1 MASVPERFLP
11 VEPLIRQLMKE
22 RFPDMSTHPG
32 SAMYDTFVQPASV
45 LYQRFRDT
53 ARVIQRN
60 QSLRNFN
67 LMLPEE
73 LDRLASNFLVYRKEG
88 TPATG
93 VQRVY
98 FGTVTSITIDTDA
111 VFTDVSG
118 NRYFAITPVRLSAVE
133 LQANYD
139 TAARQYYADVTV
151 QSEGVGSRY
160 RAQEGTID
168 RVDGVTG
175 ALRTENLA
183 DLAGGDDEE
192 SNSELYSRILASLTN
207 RELVKKDGIA
217 ATIQEAFPTVS
228 NVLVRGYGDA
238 GMTRDVIS
246 ASASLDTLIPT
257 SFCRKVNLPL
267 DENGEVLWQN
277 AAGEEITRPI
287 GGFVGALVDVAG
299 RDFSSLI
306 VTLDGET
313 TQRVSVQEGHTVRF
327 LRNED
332 PDTLGNDYRVTRLE
346 TVPVEVGGDPVRVIR
361 LDKALLETGD
371 VSEDLTKNPYT
382 ILGPIY
388 TDNFHVGGKIDVYID
403 SSADSERSVIISSLP
418 PVDADG
424 DVAEVPMIE
433 DVLDFQ
439 GNSIFENGVGFVS
452 PVITITKIEQ
462 LDPVDDSAITREL
475 LPDANFSVVRA
486 AERSKF
492 TQLDNDLLV
501 IKGTEPLIDPTTNAA
516 TDLVVPMFIGQRLRI
531 TYVTNPDIE
540 SVQTFIDSSSQRD
553 VTKDIKVFAAELV
566 SVSVEMTYSGTQV
579 VENVQTVLRDYIDQL
594 GFGATLNS
602 SDLITVLSHFGVT
615 QVQLPLTMRARR
627 ELGNGRIEIIEDS
640 NEITLNPS
648 EIFRADTEFRI
659 TQV

>member
-60 QSLRNFN
+60 QSLKNFN

-73 LDRLASNFLVYRKEG
+73 LDRLASNFLVYRKAG

-93 VQRVY
+93 TQRVY
-98 FGTVTSITIDTDA
+98 FGNVVAVSIETDA
-111 VFTDVSG
+111 IFTDVAG
-118 NRYFAITPVRLSAVE
+118 NRFFPLAPVRLTATE
-133 LQANYD
+133 LQGNYD
-139 TAARQYYADVTV
+139 STSRQYYADVV
-151 QSEGVGSRY
+151 IQSEGVGSQF
-160 RAQEGTID
+160 RAPAGTVD
-168 RVDGVTG
+168 RVDGVT
-175 ALRTENLA
+175 AAMRTENLA

-228 NVLVRGYGDA
+228 NVLVQGYGDA
-238 GMTRDVIS
+238 AMTRDVIS

-267 DENGEVLWQN
+267 DERGEVLWQN
-277 AAGEEITRPI
+277 AAGDAITRPI
-287 GGFVGALVDVAG
+287 GGFVGALVDVTG

-313 TQRVSVQEGHTVRF
+313 TQRVAVQEGHTIRF
-327 LRNED
+327 LRDDD

-346 TVPVEVGGDPVRVIR
+346 TVPIEAGGDPVRVIR
-361 LDKALLETGD
+361 LDQALLETGD
-371 VSEDLTKNPYT
+371 VTEDPTKNPYT
-382 ILGPIY
+382 ILGPVY
-388 TDNFHVGGKIDVYID
+388 TDNFHVGGKVDVYID
-403 SSADSERSVIISSLP
+403 SSADSERSVIINSLP
-418 PVDADG
+418 PVDSDG
-424 DVAEVPMIE
+424 DVAEIPMTE

-439 GNSIFENGVGFVS
+439 GNSIFEDGIGFIS
-452 PVITITKIEQ
+452 PVITVTKIEQ
-462 LDPVDDSAITREL
+462 LDPVDDNVVVREL
-475 LPDANFSVVRA
+475 TPDTNFAVVRA

-501 IKGTEPLIDPTTNAA
+501 IKGTEPLIDPVTNAA
-516 TDLVVPMFIGQRLRI
+516 TDLVVPMFIGQRLRV
-531 TYVTNPDIE
+531 TYVTNADVD
-540 SVQTFIDSSSQRD
+540 SVQAFVDSSSQRD
-553 VTKDIKVFAAELV
+553 VTKDIKVFPASLV
-566 SVSVEMTYSGTQV
+566 SVSVEMTYSGAQT
-579 VENVQTVLRDYIDQL
+579 VENVQTVVQDYIDQL
-594 GFGATLNS
+594 GFGATVSS
-602 SDLITVLSHFGVT
+602 SDLVTVLSHFGVT
-615 QVQLPLTMRARR
+615 QVQLPLTLRARR

-640 NEITLNPS
+640 NEITLNPF
-648 EIFRADTEFRI
+648 EIFRADTELRI

>member
-475 LPDANFSVVRA
+475 LPDANFSVVKA

>member
-1 MASVPERFLP
+1 MASVPDRFLP

-60 QSLRNFN
+60 QSLKNFN

-73 LDRLASNFLVYRKEG
+73 LDRLASNFLVYRNAG

-98 FGTVTSITIDTDA
+98 FGTVENISIDTDA

-118 NRYFAITPVRLSAVE
+118 NRYFPITPVRLSAVE

-139 TAARQYYADVTV
+139 TADRQYYADVV
-151 QSEGVGSRY
+151 IQSEGVGSRY
-160 RAQEGTID
+160 RALGGTID
-168 RVDGVTG
+168 QVNGVTG

-192 SNSELYSRILASLTN
+192 SNSELYSRVLASLTN

-228 NVLVRGYGDA
+228 NVLVQGYGDA
-238 GMTRDVIS
+238 AMTRDVIS

-277 AAGEEITRPI
+277 AAGNEITRPI

-346 TVPVEVGGDPVRVIR
+346 TVPIEAGGDPVRVIR

-382 ILGPIY
+382 ILGPVY
-388 TDNFHVGGKIDVYID
+388 TDNFHVGGKVDVYID
-403 SSADSERSVIISSLP
+403 SSADSERSVIINSLA
-418 PVDADG
+418 PVDPAG
-424 DVAEVPMIE
+424 DVAEVPLIE
-433 DVLDFQ
+433 DALDFQ

-462 LDPVDDSAITREL
+462 LDPVDDSVVTREL
-475 LPDANFSVVRA
+475 LPDVNFSVVRA

-492 TQLDNDLLV
+492 TRLDNDLLV
-501 IKGTEPLIDPTTNAA
+501 VKGTEPLIDPVTNAA
-516 TDLVVPMFIGQRLRI
+516 TDIVVPMFIGQRLRV
-531 TYVTNPDIE
+531 TYVTNPDIG
-540 SVQTFIDSSSQRD
+540 SVQTFVDSSSQRD
-553 VTKDIKVFAAELV
+553 VTKDIKIFAASLV
-566 SVSVEMTYSGTQV
+566 NVSVEMTYSGAQT
-579 VENVQTVLRDYIDQL
+579 VENVQTVIRDYIDQL
-594 GFGATLNS
+594 GFGATLS
-602 SDLITVLSHFGVT
+602 TSDLVTVLSHFGVT
-615 QVQLPLTMRARR
+615 QVQLPVTMRARR

-648 EIFRADTEFRI
+648 EIFRADTELRI

>member
-32 SAMYDTFVQPASV
+32 SAMYDTFVQPAAV

-60 QSLRNFN
+60 QSLKNFN

-73 LDRLASNFLVYRKEG
+73 LDRLASNFLVYRKAG

-93 VQRVY
+93 TQRVY
-98 FGTVTSITIDTDA
+98 FTDLNSVSIEETA
-111 VFTDVSG
+111 VFTDVNG
-118 NRYFAITPVRLSAVE
+118 NQFFPLTAVRLTIAE
-133 LQANYD
+133 LQSNFDAVS
-139 TAARQYYADVTV
+139 RQYYADVAI
-151 QSEGVGSRY
+151 QSEGTGSQFKAPAGTVDTVSGVVG
-160 RAQEGTID
+160 A
-168 RVDGVTG
+168 V
-175 ALRTENLA
+175 RTENLA

-228 NVLVRGYGDA
+228 NVRVAGYGDA
-238 GMTRDVIS
+238 EMTRDVIS

-277 AAGEEITRPI
+277 AAGDTITRPI

-313 TQRVSVQEGHTVRF
+313 TQRVAVQEGHTVRF
-327 LRNED
+327 LRDDD

-346 TVPVEVGGDPVRVIR
+346 TVPIEAGGTPVRVIR
-361 LDKALLETGD
+361 LDQALLETGD
-371 VSEDLTKNPYT
+371 VTDDPTKNPYT
-382 ILGPIY
+382 ILGPVY
-388 TDNFHVGGKIDVYID
+388 TDNFHVGGKVDVYID
-403 SSADSERSVIISSLP
+403 SSADSERSVVISSLP
-418 PVDADG
+418 PVDAAG
-424 DVAEVPMIE
+424 DVAEIPMTE
-433 DVLDFQ
+433 EVLDFQ
-439 GNSIFENGVGFVS
+439 GNSIFENGIGFVS

-462 LDPVDDSAITREL
+462 LDAVDDNVVVREL
-475 LPDANFSVVRA
+475 TPDTNFAVVRA

-501 IKGTEPLIDPTTNAA
+501 IRGTEPLIDPLTNAA

-531 TYVTNPDIE
+531 TYVTNPDID
-540 SVQTFIDSSSQRD
+540 SVQTFVDSSSQRD
-553 VTKDIKVFAAELV
+553 VTKDIKVFPAELV
-566 SVSVEMTYSGTQV
+566 NVSVEMTYTGTQTV
-579 VENVQTVLRDYIDQL
+579 ANVQTIVQDYIDQL
-594 GFGATLNS
+594 GFGATLS
-602 SDLITVLSHFGVT
+602 TSDLITVLSHFGVS
-615 QVQLPLTMRARR
+615 QVQLPMTLRARR
-627 ELGNGRIEIIEDS
+627 ELGNGRIEILEDN

-648 EIFRADTEFRI
+648 EIFRADTELRI
-659 TQV
+659 TQA

>member
-32 SAMYDTFVQPASV
+32 SAMYDTFVQPAAV

-60 QSLRNFN
+60 QSLKNFN

-73 LDRLASNFLVYRKEG
+73 LDRLASNFLVYRNAG

-93 VQRVY
+93 IQRVY
-98 FGTVTSITIDTDA
+98 FTDLLAVSIETTS

-118 NRYFAITPVRLSAVE
+118 NRYFPITPVRLTITD
-133 LQANYD
+133 LQGNYD
-139 TAARQYYADVTV
+139 SVRRQYYADVV
-151 QSEGVGSRY
+151 IQSEGVGSQY
-160 RAQEGTID
+160 RALAGT
-168 RVDGVTG
+168 VDTVSGVTG
-175 ALRTENLA
+175 ALATENLA

-192 SNSELYSRILASLTN
+192 SNSELYSRVLASLTN

-228 NVLVRGYGDA
+228 NVLVQGYGDA
-238 GMTRDVIS
+238 AMTRDVIS

-267 DENGEVLWQN
+267 DEKGEVLWQN
-277 AAGEEITRPI
+277 AAGDAITRPI
-287 GGFVGALVDVAG
+287 GGFVGALVDVTG

-313 TQRVSVQEGHTVRF
+313 TQRVAVQEGHTIRF
-327 LRNED
+327 LRDED

-346 TVPVEVGGDPVRVIR
+346 TVPIEAGGDPVRVIR
-361 LDKALLETGD
+361 LNQALLETGD
-371 VSEDLTKNPYT
+371 VTEDPTKNPYT
-382 ILGPIY
+382 ILGPVY
-388 TDNFHVGGKIDVYID
+388 TDNFHVGGKVDVYID
-403 SSADSERSVIISSLP
+403 SSADTERSVIITSLL
-418 PVDADG
+418 PVDPTS
-424 DVAEVPMIE
+424 DVAEVPMTE

-439 GNSIFENGVGFVS
+439 GNSIFENGIGFIS
-452 PVITITKIEQ
+452 PVISVVKIEQ
-462 LDPVDDSAITREL
+462 LDPVDDTVVTREL
-475 LPDANFSVVRA
+475 LPDTNFSVVRA

-501 IKGTEPLIDPTTNAA
+501 IKGTEPLIDPVTNAA
-516 TDLVVPMFIGQRLRI
+516 TDLTVPMFIGQRLRV
-531 TYVTNPDIE
+531 TYVTNADID
-540 SVQTFIDSSSQRD
+540 SVQAFVDSSSQRD
-553 VTKDIKVFAAELV
+553 VTKDIKVFPASLV
-566 SVSVEMTYSGTQV
+566 NVSVEMTYSGAQT
-579 VENVQTVLRDYIDQL
+579 VENVQTVVGDYIDQL

-627 ELGNGRIEIIEDS
+627 ELGNGRIEIVEDS

-648 EIFRADTEFRI
+648 EIFRADTELRI
-659 TQV
+659 TQA

>member
-1 MASVPERFLP
+1 V
-11 VEPLIRQLMKE
+11 
-22 RFPDMSTHPG
+22 
-32 SAMYDTFVQPASV
+32 
-45 LYQRFRDT
+45 T
-53 ARVIQRN
+53 A
-60 QSLRNFN
+60 
-67 LMLPEE
+67 
-73 LDRLASNFLVYRKEG
+73 A
-88 TPATG
+88 
-93 VQRVY
+93 
-98 FGTVTSITIDTDA
+98 
-111 VFTDVSG
+111 
-118 NRYFAITPVRLSAVE
+118 E

-139 TAARQYYADVTV
+139 TADRQYYVDVVV
-151 QSEGVGSRY
+151 QSEGVGSQY
-160 RAQEGTID
+160 RAPAGTVD

-217 ATIQEAFPTVS
+217 ATIQETFPTVS
-228 NVLVRGYGDA
+228 NVLVQGYGDA

-267 DENGEVLWQN
+267 DERGEVLWQN
-277 AAGEEITRPI
+277 AAGDAINRPI

-313 TQRVSVQEGHTVRF
+313 TQRVAVQEGHTVRF

-332 PDTLGNDYRVTRLE
+332 PDTLGNDYRVTRVE
-346 TVPVEVGGDPVRVIR
+346 TVPIEAGGDPVRVIR
-361 LDKALLETGD
+361 LDRALLETGD
-371 VSEDLTKNPYT
+371 VSEDPTQNPYT

-388 TDNFHVGGKIDVYID
+388 TDNFHVGGKVDVYID
-403 SSADSERSVIISSLP
+403 SSADSERSVIITSLP
-418 PVDADG
+418 PVDFDG

-439 GNSIFENGVGFVS
+439 GNSIFEDGIGFVS
-452 PVITITKIEQ
+452 PVITITKVEQ
-462 LDPVDDSAITREL
+462 LDPVDDTVVTREL
-475 LPDANFSVVRA
+475 LPDANYSVVRA

-501 IKGTEPLIDPTTNAA
+501 IRGTEPLIDPLTNAA
-516 TDLVVPMFIGQRLRI
+516 TDLTVPMFIGQRLRV
-531 TYVTNPDIE
+531 TYVTNPDID
-540 SVQTFIDSSSQRD
+540 SVQTFVNSSAQRD
-553 VTKDIKVFAAELV
+553 VTKDIKVFPAELV
-566 SVSVEMTYSGTQV
+566 SVSVELTYSGSQTID
-579 VENVQTVLRDYIDQL
+579 NVQTIVQDYIDQL

-602 SDLITVLSHFGVT
+602 SDLVTVLSHFGVS
-615 QVQLPLTMRARR
+615 QVQLPLSLRARR
-627 ELGNGRIEIIEDS
+627 ELGNGRIEILEDS
-640 NEITLNPS
+640 NSIALNPS
-648 EIFRADTEFRI
+648 EIFRADTELRI